1 MIFSSITWAT
11 KGRNSFRMLQSQTS
25 YWFTGEHVNIVTIA
39 QQAVKL
45 CQEGIMLH
53 IGRWCVLGERTL
65 DRFIGFDLPYTFTQ
79 TLLDILF
86 CSAIQPQHTHSLQTV
101 LCGTWQT
108 PPEAPFEKGYLVC
121 PLSYFRSASLS
132 GLARLWKY
140 SSRILPPP
148 VSLPSHFWE
157 DTTCA
162 RYPKCGQ
169 ESSCLFNNRH
179 FNNLLVIRPNRADTC
194 GTVES
199 CGLTFNLLFKFDLHT
214 QS

>member
-1 MIFSSITWAT
+1 
-11 KGRNSFRMLQSQTS
+11 MLQSQTW

-53 IGRWCVLGERTL
+53 IGGWCVSGERTL
-65 DRFIGFDLPYTFTQ
+65 ERFIGFDLPSTFTQ
-79 TLLDILF
+79 TFLDILF

-148 VSLPSHFWE
+148 VSLPSHFWQ
-157 DTTCA
+157 DITCA
-162 RYPKCGQ
+162 RYPEC
-169 ESSCLFNNRH
+169 EEEICCLFNNKH
-179 FNNLLVIRPNRADTC
+179 FNYLLIVRPNRAGGC

-199 CGLTFNLLFKFDLHT
+199 RGLTLDLVFKSICIQVDSFPF
-214 QS
+214 